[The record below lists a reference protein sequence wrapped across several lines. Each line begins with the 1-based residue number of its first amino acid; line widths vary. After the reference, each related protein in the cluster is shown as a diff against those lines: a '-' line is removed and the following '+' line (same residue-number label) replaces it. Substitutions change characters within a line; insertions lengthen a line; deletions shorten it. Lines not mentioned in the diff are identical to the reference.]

1 MNLKND
7 LEAGMILPI
16 YKPLEWTSFDVVKK
30 IKGMTRKSIPKLK
43 IGHAG
48 TLDPLAEGILIICTQ
63 KMTKQ
68 VDSIHALPK
77 TYIATIFLGAE
88 RPSYDKETAISQ
100 TYSIEHI
107 TENIVLETM
116 NSFLGTQNQ
125 IPPVYSAVK
134 QDGKRLYLKARKGI
148 EVEVRSREVEI
159 YDIQL
164 LEFNLPYIKIEV
176 TVSKGTY
183 IRTLAYDIGKKLNS
197 GAYLDHLIR
206 SKVGDY
212 TIEQSIDME
221 TIHSALATRNLPIDN
236 VNIEQKSND

>member
-1 MNLKND
+1 MNLVHD
-7 LEAGMILPI
+7 LAEGVILPV

-48 TLDPLAEGILIICTQ
+48 TLDPLAEGLLIICTQ

-68 VDSIHALPK
+68 VDAIHALPK

-88 RPSYDKETAISQ
+88 RPSYDKETEISVN
-100 TYSIEHI
+100 YPIEHI
-107 TENIVLETM
+107 DEKFVVETLK
-116 NSFLGTQNQ
+116 SFLGRQEQ
-125 IPPVYSAVK
+125 IPPVYSAIK
-134 QDGKRLYLKARKGI
+134 QDGKRLFLKARKGI
-148 EVEVRSREVEI
+148 EVEVKPKEIEV
-159 YDIQL
+159 YDIKL
-164 LEFNLPYIKIEV
+164 LSFHLPLIKIEV

-212 TIEQSIDME
+212 SIEQSLDID
-221 TIHSALATRNLPIDN
+221 TIHKTLATRDLPIDIVN
-236 VNIEQKSND
+236 VE

>member
-1 MNLKND
+1 MNLLND
-7 LEAGMILPI
+7 LAEGVILPV

-48 TLDPLAEGILIICTQ
+48 TLDPLAEGLLIICTQ

-68 VDSIHALPK
+68 VDAIHALPK

-88 RPSYDKETAISQ
+88 RPSYDKETEISAN
-100 TYSIEHI
+100 YPIEHI
-107 TENIVLETM
+107 DEKFVVEKLK
-116 NSFLGTQNQ
+116 SFLGRQNQ
-125 IPPVYSAVK
+125 IPPVYSAIK
-134 QDGKRLYLKARKGI
+134 QDGKRLFLKARKGI
-148 EVEVRSREVEI
+148 EVEVKPKEIEV
-159 YDIQL
+159 YDIKL
-164 LEFNLPYIKIEV
+164 LDFHLPLIKIEV

-206 SKVGDY
+206 SKVGEY
-212 TIEQSIDME
+212 SIEESLDIDK
-221 TIHSALATRNLPIDN
+221 IHKVLATR
-236 VNIEQKSND
+236 E

>member
-1 MNLKND
+1 MNLLKE
-7 LEAGMILPI
+7 LEAGIILPI
-16 YKPLEWTSFDVVKK
+16 YKPLQWTSFDVVKK
-30 IKGMTRKSIPKLK
+30 IKGMTRESIPKLK

-68 VDSIHALPK
+68 VDAIHALPK
-77 TYIATIFLGAE
+77 TYIAKIFLGAE
-88 RPSYDKETAISQ
+88 RPSYDKETEISNH
-100 TYSIEHI
+100 YSTDHLTEKIVIE
-107 TENIVLETM
+107 TL

-159 YDIQL
+159 YAIQL
-164 LEFNLPYIKIEV
+164 VEFNLPYIKIEV

-206 SKVGDY
+206 SQVGEY
-212 TIEQSIDME
+212 TIEQSMDIDS
-221 TIHSALATRNLPIDN
+221 IHNALATR
-236 VNIEQKSND
+236 EGK

>member
-1 MNLKND
+1 MNLVHD
-7 LEAGMILPI
+7 LAEGVILPV

-48 TLDPLAEGILIICTQ
+48 TLDPLAEGLLIICTQ

-68 VDSIHALPK
+68 VDAIHALPK

-88 RPSYDKETAISQ
+88 RPSYDKETEISAN
-100 TYSIEHI
+100 YPIEHI
-107 TENIVLETM
+107 DEKFVVETLK
-116 NSFLGTQNQ
+116 SFLGRQEQ
-125 IPPVYSAVK
+125 IPPVYSAIK
-134 QDGKRLYLKARKGI
+134 QDGKRLFLKARKGI
-148 EVEVRSREVEI
+148 EVEVKPKEIEV
-159 YDIQL
+159 YDIKL
-164 LEFNLPYIKIEV
+164 LSFHLPLIKIEV

-212 TIEQSIDME
+212 SIEQSLDID
-221 TIHSALATRNLPIDN
+221 TIHKTLATRDLPIDIVN
-236 VNIEQKSND
+236 VE